1 MKKIIQPTVII
12 LLVIVALLFVT
23 GNGFVFQMVSKVLE
37 TGRTTAGIDDHLF
50 FDNIE
55 IPPSEQPQAWP
66 LHKDFNTATSPASL
80 NSLHIELGTVA
91 FLIVKTI
98 RCGMNNI
105 LMAMTSVLK
114 AILFRSLK
122 QSLRLLCQRP

>member
-37 TGRTTAGIDDHLF
+37 TGRTTAGIDDYLF

-55 IPPSEQPQAWP
+55 IPEQRCSIFIGC
-66 LHKDFNTATSPASL
+66 LF
-80 NSLHIELGTVA
+80 LGQDQV
-91 FLIVKTI
+91 
-98 RCGMNNI
+98 G
-105 LMAMTSVLK
+105 
-114 AILFRSLK
+114 
-122 QSLRLLCQRP
+122 